1 MTRRS
6 RSGPA
11 VRPDLRGSGAVGLV
25 RGSLL
30 GLCIVTAAAFALRG
44 QEVVADVPGDLETSL
59 VRSWAGDGVT
69 TVDGLVQVPL
79 AILAGG
85 TTGSYRF
92 ELYIHDA
99 DGTQLFRDSWI
110 REVSGRAAAYAE
122 TDASTMLESFRFG
135 IRPGT
140 YEIEILAYPTDA
152 ADLGVRQTLAL
163 TAFAG
168 RPVASDLFLA
178 TRVEPLVESSGGSW
192 SVSRGGFGISAA
204 ARTVILADEAELF
217 YYLELYGEE
226 VESRVAIQ
234 TEVLSAGGTSLFR
247 TPVNDVSV
255 AVGGQA
261 FTGRLPLVDLPAGN
275 YELVM
280 TVEGSGGEALV
291 RGAPFEVRA
300 SVGPGLLTTA
310 GRSELREYFESLSDA
325 ELESTFGGVA
335 ALLSEAERQTYQ
347 ALPLDAKRRYLVE
360 FFGERDPYPETPG
373 NPFLDEYLERLATV
387 RARYGERVGT
397 AERAPWLTDRGRRY
411 LQLGEPQN
419 RVANYYPAGAGG
431 ATGLSSSGG
440 EPPYEIWQYQ
450 DTGYVYLFIA
460 TNQFGAW
467 SLIYSTDNNIPPRAD
482 WYRRIGPEAV
492 QDLTQ
497 YFGIVPGR

>member
-11 VRPDLRGSGAVGLV
+11 VRADSRGSVAGELV
-25 RGSLL
+25 RGSVL
-30 GLCIVTAAAFALRG
+30 GLCIVTAVAFALRG

-85 TTGSYRF
+85 TTESYRF

-99 DGTQLFRDSWI
+99 DGTQLFRDSWV
-110 REVSGRAAAYAE
+110 REVSGRAAAYTE

-135 IRPGT
+135 LRPGT

-152 ADLGVRQTLAL
+152 ADLGVRQTLPV

-192 SVSRGGFGISAA
+192 SLSRGGFGISAA
-204 ARTVILADEAELF
+204 ARTVILEDDPELF
-217 YYLELYGEE
+217 YYIELYGEE
-226 VESRVAIQ
+226 VESRVAIEA
-234 TEVLSAGGTSLFR
+234 EVVDTGGTSLFK

-261 FTGRLPLVDLPAGN
+261 FTGKLPLADLPAGN

-280 TVEGSGGEALV
+280 TVEGSEGEALV

-300 SVGPGLLTTA
+300 SMGPGLLTTA
-310 GRSELREYFESLSDA
+310 GRSELREYFGSLSDA
-325 ELESTFGGVA
+325 ELASTFGGVA
-335 ALLSEAERQTYQ
+335 AFLSEAERKTFE
-347 ALPLDAKRRYLVE
+347 ALPPDAKRRYLVE
-360 FFGERDPYPETPG
+360 FFGERDPYPETAG

-397 AERAPWLTDRGRRY
+397 EERAPWTTDRGVIY
-411 LQLGEPQN
+411 LQQGEPQN
-419 RVANYYPAGAGG
+419 RVANYYPSGTGG
-431 ATGLSSSGG
+431 GTGVSGVGG
-440 EPPYEIWQYQ
+440 EAPYEIWQYQ

-467 SLIYSTDNNIPPRAD
+467 SLIYSTDNNIPPRPN
-482 WYRRIGPEAV
+482 WYLRIGPEATA
-492 QDLTQ
+492 DLQQ